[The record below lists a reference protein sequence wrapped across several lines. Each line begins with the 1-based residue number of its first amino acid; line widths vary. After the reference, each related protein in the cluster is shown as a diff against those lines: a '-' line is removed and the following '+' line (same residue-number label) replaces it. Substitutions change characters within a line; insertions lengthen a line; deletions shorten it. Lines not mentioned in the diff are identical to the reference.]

1 MDNLRSVIKN
11 LFCYISPEEIIQGR
25 TRYNDI
31 KESTFSK
38 LGMGYIERYTKNEIR
53 NMYFYLKS
61 EFQWQNNRL
70 RVNTPLTNSH
80 DSLNVFD
87 ALMTVNFSVLVE
99 ESGEPLCQYQHL
111 LRWRDL
117 ITVLDEDLFT
127 TSFFAMQDILYKISK
142 RKYFFWKPVIGHNNF
157 ALNRLVASGVAE
169 NHFHLKGS
177 APTFYLSWIS
187 IMNDIQNYEFEK
199 IFSSYDENKL
209 QMNLNYSYEMQE
221 KSYVTMWRLAALIR
235 LYLFTKLKNDYILF
249 DMTYIPIKK
258 IKSYYNKEERNKKF
272 GDKDENGSIDLNS
285 IQEELPFEA
294 VRQLRMDYTEH
305 MVCKMLHDTA
315 ILDENLSVI
324 QRNINRIKGKYGRCV
339 YDYTICESW
348 LYINKDKRTN
358 EILTGERWFLYSV
371 FRKAYERD
379 KEWENSINYFYL
391 YLVLKTHIRKEI
403 VQANKT
409 YGFENFYLY
418 QDRKEDFIENTIY
431 ESAYIKMA
439 VRDTI
444 LNQHIKK
451 LEARISPKNDVVT
464 FQQAI
469 QKYDNAIC
477 SDFQDKSEK
486 EEFLKKYFYVVHFV
500 KSPETDKDRIF
511 NTYRHFK
518 KRQEVMT
525 QAKVISEMRE
535 RKLPEAK
542 RIYGIDSSASEIGCR
557 PEVFAQAFRYLRQC
571 NNIPV
576 LKNEISDEKF
586 EKNKHIMATY
596 HVGED
601 FLDII
606 DGLRAIDETLYFL
619 NLKCGDRL
627 GHALVLGIDVDEWY
641 HLKSDRILISKQDYL
656 DNIVWLYAKI
666 RKYNIIGCDEAII
679 YIEKRYNELFN
690 EIYKNN
696 INEERISEIYKE
708 AGEYFKSIELENYY
722 KNTYLNMDINTY
734 YDAWK
739 LRGDNPELY
748 KKGYFDP
755 TEHRLE
761 KWDFYGVNREFPR
774 NYRIRFNPETSLLY
788 YLYHYNEAI
797 KTVGKQVMEVRIKPC
812 LIKAIKCVRKIMERE
827 IAQMGIGIETNPSS
841 NYLISTFRRYDKHPI
856 INWYNTGLTN
866 DLQKLQDCPQLQ
878 VSINTD
884 DQGVFSTYIENE
896 YAYLAIALEKVRDE
910 HGMCIYSRD
919 AILQWLEHI
928 RNIGIKQSFYR
939 EDDNTWV

>member
-1 MDNLRSVIKN
+1 MDNLRAVIKN
-11 LFCYISPEEIIQGR
+11 LFCYISPEEIIQGK
-25 TRYNDI
+25 TKYNDI
-31 KESTFSK
+31 EESTFSK
-38 LGMGYIERYTKNEIR
+38 LGSGYIERYTKNEIR

-70 RVNTPLTNSH
+70 KVDVPVINSNN
-80 DSLNVFD
+80 SLNVFD
-87 ALMTVNFSVLVE
+87 ALLTVNFSILVE

-117 ITVLDEDLFT
+117 ITMLDEDLFT
-127 TSFFAMQDILYKISK
+127 TSFFAMQDILYGLSE

-157 ALNRLVASGVAE
+157 ALNRLVANGVAE

-187 IMNDIQNYEFEK
+187 LMNDVQNYEFEK
-199 IFSSYDENKL
+199 IFNSYDENKL
-209 QMNLNYSYEMQE
+209 QMNINYSYGLQE
-221 KSYVTMWRLAALIR
+221 KSYIIMWRLAALIR
-235 LYLFTKLKNDYILF
+235 LYLFTKLKGDYILF
-249 DMTYIPIKK
+249 DATYIPIKM
-258 IKSYYNKEERNKKF
+258 IKKYYNKKNGKNKKF
-272 GDKDENGSIDLNS
+272 NNTDENYCIDLNS
-285 IQEELPFEA
+285 IQEELPIDI
-294 VRQLRMDYTEH
+294 VIQLRIAYTEQ
-305 MVCKMLHDTA
+305 MVHKMLHDTA

-324 QRNINRIKGKYGRCV
+324 QRNIDRIKNKYGKCI

-348 LYINKDKRTN
+348 LYINKNKRTN

-371 FRKAYERD
+371 FRKVYEKD
-379 KEWENSINYFYL
+379 KEWKGFINYFYL
-391 YLVLKTHIRKEI
+391 YLVLKTHIRREI

-418 QDRKEDFIENTIY
+418 QERKEDFIENTIY
-431 ESAYIKMA
+431 ESIYIKMA

-451 LEARISPKNDVVT
+451 LEARIAPKGDLIK

-477 SDFQDKSEK
+477 SDFQTSSEK
-486 EEFLKKYFYVVHFV
+486 EEFLKKYFYVVHFI
-500 KSPETDKDRIF
+500 KSPETDKDRVF
-511 NTYRHFK
+511 NTYRHFH
-518 KRQEVMT
+518 KRQEVMR
-525 QAKVISEMRE
+525 QAKVINEMRE
-535 RKLPEAK
+535 KKLPEAK
-542 RIYGIDSSASEIGCR
+542 RIYGIDSSSSEIGCR
-557 PEVFAQAFRYLRQC
+557 PEVFAQVFRYLQQY

-576 LKNEISDEKF
+576 LRNEIQNETF
-586 EKNKHIMATY
+586 EKNSYIMATY

-606 DGLRAIDETLYFL
+606 DGLRAIDETIHFL
-619 NLKCGDRL
+619 NFKCGDRL

-641 HLKSDRILISKQDYL
+641 HIKSDRILISKQDYL

-666 RKYNIIGCDEAII
+666 RKYNITDCDEAII

-696 INEERISEIYKE
+696 IDEERISGIYEE
-708 AGEYFKSIELENYY
+708 ARKYFKSIGLGNYY
-722 KNTYLNMDINTY
+722 KNTYSNMDINTY

-761 KWDFYGVNREFPR
+761 KWDFYSVNREFPK
-774 NYRIRFNPETSLLY
+774 NYKIRFNAEISLLY
-788 YLYHYNEAI
+788 YLYHYNATI
-797 KTVGKQVMEVRIKPC
+797 KAVGREVMEVRIKPC
-812 LIKAIKCVRKIMERE
+812 LIKAIKCVRKIMEKE

-856 INWYNTGLTN
+856 INWYNVGLTN

-896 YAYLAIALEKVRDE
+896 YAYLAIALEKVKDE
-910 HGMCIYSRD
+910 HGVCIYSRN
-919 AILQWLEHI
+919 AILQWLEQI
-928 RNIGIKQSFYR
+928 RNIGIKQSFYQ
-939 EDDNTWV
+939 EEN